1 LSNAEIKDA
10 VIGFVDG
17 SSQYTNVNTSR
28 LWSFKKL
35 RIRKNTGK
43 SEKVNSFGFYALN
56 GNSVYSTKES
66 SKKEKIAKFLQEIRR
81 KNRWRKIVVIW
92 DNFKSHKSKLVNET
106 AKKLGIILVFL
117 PPYSPDLNPIEFIW
131 KSIKKELSSKFLMR
145 KEEVKETVEK
155 LFYKLSSSLSFAKA
169 WIEKF
174 ITPLQIKLA

>member
-155 LFYKLSSSLSFAKA
+155 LFYKALG
-169 WIEKF
+169 
-174 ITPLQIKLA
+174 QN